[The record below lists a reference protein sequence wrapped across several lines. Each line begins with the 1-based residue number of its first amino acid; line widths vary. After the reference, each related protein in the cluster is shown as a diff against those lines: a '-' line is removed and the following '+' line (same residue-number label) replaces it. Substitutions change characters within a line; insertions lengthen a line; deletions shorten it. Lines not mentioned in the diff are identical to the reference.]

1 MWSPAINLFNP
12 YYATLKS
19 ICEETQE
26 HEIKVEEDKKTNNK
40 QTTPTA

>member
-19 ICEETQE
+19 ICKEQQDTKQE
-26 HEIKVEEDKKTNNK
+26 KEKKSNQNK
-40 QTTPTA
+40 TTPVA

>member
-19 ICEETQE
+19 ICKETQE
-26 HEIKVEEDKKTNNK
+26 AKAEEEKKK
-40 QTTPTA
+40 Q